1 MNKIK
6 VFLFTVIVVF
16 YFTNLSAQTV
26 SLDQNKI
33 SAIETLIEKKLL
45 KFDYEL
51 ERAWVSPSVWNQYNV
66 DGKQSFTILCA
77 MYVKYRNRDRS
88 DKHPVLDLY
97 DYKSGK
103 QIASFGPIA
112 GFRIFN

>member
-1 MNKIK
+1 MRRYIFFFAIAFLIK
-6 VFLFTVIVVF
+6 VGDI
-16 YFTNLSAQTV
+16 SAQTI
-26 SLDQNKI
+26 SLDQKKI
-33 SAIETLIEKKLL
+33 AAIETLVEKKLL

-51 ERAWVSPSVWNQYNV
+51 ERAWISPSVWDQYNV

-77 MYVKYRNRDRS
+77 MYIKHRKRDRS

-97 DYKSGK
+97 DYNKGK